1 MKKKLTT
8 LLLMMATLLMLA
20 AGCSG
25 GKSDPIVGD
34 WSATK
39 IKAAGIELD
48 LATFAEQAGMEIS
61 AEFTFTN
68 DGKFNGTVTNG
79 EESETS
85 DDGTW
90 KATDNGYDLT
100 IDDETITATLT
111 EGELTMNIE
120 GVEMVFEKG
129 KEK

>member
-79 EESETS
+79 EEAKLPMTVH
-85 DDGTW
+85 GKPQT
-90 KATDNGYDLT
+90 
-100 IDDETITATLT
+100 TATISRSMMKQSLPH
-111 EGELTMNIE
+111 
-120 GVEMVFEKG
+120 
-129 KEK
+129 